1 MVSSEWR
8 EIKIRARNRN
18 KSYDFS
24 SDVTLASTSPWYGA
38 RSGDRARTMGKRC
51 SHGSEKHLCAVCN
64 PCPHGKVKHDCV
76 KCSPCPQGK
85 LKRNCV
91 DCNACPHGKVKKNC
105 LQCNPCPKKKLKRN
119 CADCTPC
126 PHGKVKSDCAA
137 CKSVQGPHVQGPLA
151 GLLAGLLVLHGRSHR
166 KSN

>member
-1 MVSSEWR
+1 
-8 EIKIRARNRN
+8 
-18 KSYDFS
+18 
-24 SDVTLASTSPWYGA
+24 
-38 RSGDRARTMGKRC
+38 
-51 SHGSEKHLCAVCN
+51 
-64 PCPHGKVKHDCV
+64 
-76 KCSPCPQGK
+76 
-85 LKRNCV
+85 
-91 DCNACPHGKVKKNC
+91 VKKNC